1 MMSSHKYRKLLTN
14 LPSMAAVVNSFQ
26 SPEVQLEV
34 YKLLVDQLEEATAE
48 GSAPLSNSASAGTN
62 PPAVET
68 TGGELAH
75 QLVDGESIHSISAE
89 DEED

>member
-1 MMSSHKYRKLLTN
+1 MSSHKYRKLLTN

-34 YKLLVDQLEEATAE
+34 YRLLVSELEEATSESSPTPSLAMS
-48 GSAPLSNSASAGTN
+48 GVTNSLSGGQS
-62 PPAVET
+62 E
-68 TGGELAH
+68 GELAH

-89 DEED
+89 DEDD

>member
-1 MMSSHKYRKLLTN
+1 MNSHKYRKLLTN

-34 YKLLVDQLEEATAE
+34 YQLLVDQLEEATAD
-48 GSAPLSNSASAGTN
+48 GSAPPSSSATAGTN
-62 PPAVET
+62 RPAAEAA
-68 TGGELAH
+68 GGELAQ

-89 DEED
+89 DEDD

>member
-1 MMSSHKYRKLLTN
+1 MSSLRYRKLLTN

-34 YKLLVDQLEEATAE
+34 YRLLVNELEEATTDACAGALLSDSPSK
-48 GSAPLSNSASAGTN
+48 GSSLDSSATAG
-62 PPAVET
+62 
-68 TGGELAH
+68 LAH
-75 QLVDGESIHSISAE
+75 QLIDGESIHSISAE